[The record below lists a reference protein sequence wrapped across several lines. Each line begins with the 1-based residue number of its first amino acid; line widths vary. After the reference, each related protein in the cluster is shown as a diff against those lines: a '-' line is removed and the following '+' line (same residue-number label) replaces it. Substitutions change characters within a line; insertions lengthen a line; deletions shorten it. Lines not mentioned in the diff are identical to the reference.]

1 MNYHSVATTGVVLPP
16 AKIID
21 IGGVQTSYHV
31 AGSGRPIVFIYGGN
45 FGSADSAP
53 SAHAWNLNFVP
64 LAERFQVIA
73 FDKIG
78 QGFTGN
84 PLRDEDYSM
93 AAVVRHA
100 AAFMTALKLPPAH
113 VVGHSR
119 GGFAATRLA
128 LEYPHLV
135 RALTIVSSGT
145 LSPRVST
152 NEVALSECP
161 HPPFT
166 RESARW
172 IYEGYC
178 FSPSTVTEDWIDK
191 VYEVLQLPKYRESVK
206 KIVDQQLD
214 PAFFFLNS
222 PSRNARPCSGS
233 AKAACSGR
241 PKSYSA
247 VMTRPSPSRVR
258 STCSTRSRP
267 IYARPSSTS
276 SIKPDISAIA
286 NTRNVSTRCWAISS
300 SSWIAGEYDERIA
313 RTNNRRQRAKSAD
326 SSWRQIRCT
335 GGAFPPR
342 RCSRRDAVLQRVAH
356 LGRRPHLFHQ

>member
-1 MNYHSVATTGVVLPP
+1 MNYHSVAASGVVLPP

-31 AGSGRPIVFIYGGN
+31 AGSGQPIVFIYGGN

-84 PLRDEDYSM
+84 PLGDEDYSM

-152 NEVALSECP
+152 NEVALSKCP

-206 KIVDQQLD
+206 KIVDQQL
-214 PAFFFLNS
+214 
-222 PSRNARPCSGS
+222 G
-233 AKAACSGR
+233 
-241 PKSYSA
+241 
-247 VMTRPSPSRVR
+247 SRVFLPELAKQKR
-258 STCSTRSRP
+258 ETLQWLSEGRLQRP
-267 IYARPSSTS
+267 TQIIFGRNDPTVA
-276 SIKPDISAIA
+276 IEGAFDLFDAIA
-286 NTRNVSTRCWAISS
+286 
-300 SSWIAGEYDERIA
+300 
-313 RTNNRRQRAKSAD
+313 
-326 SSWRQIRCT
+326 
-335 GGAFPPR
+335 
-342 RCSRRDAVLQRVAH
+342 AH
-356 LGRRPHLFHQ
+356 LRKTELHIFNQAGHFSYREHPERFNALLGDFVDLVDRW